1 MLSVSVVIARCT
13 VTPADAYR
21 WSVRLDAGLVP
32 DLTVVVRMD
41 APNQAPLDYYVLP
54 ALDVRAVRLRIK
66 EDNGIFLDGYRYES
80 LDYFFGIAQTVRAG
94 VAA

>member
-1 MLSVSVVIARCT
+1 M
-13 VTPADAYR
+13 PGAY
-21 WSVRLDAGLVP
+21 
-32 DLTVVVRMD
+32 D

-54 ALDVRAVRLRIK
+54 SLDVHGTRLRIK

-94 VAA
+94 AAA